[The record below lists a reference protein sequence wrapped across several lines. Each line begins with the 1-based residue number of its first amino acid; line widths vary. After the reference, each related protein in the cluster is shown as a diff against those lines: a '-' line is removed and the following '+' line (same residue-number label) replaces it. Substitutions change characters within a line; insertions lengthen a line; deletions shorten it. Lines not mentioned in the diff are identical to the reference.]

1 MKKSD
6 RIHQEILEL
15 SSTLALMLTERE
27 WGCQTTYIAEDN
39 SEVLTDEAK
48 QTFNEHRHVIHTQL
62 QNLRKMI
69 QNTHHG

>member
-1 MKKSD
+1 MKKAE

-15 SSTLALMLTERE
+15 SATLALMLTERE

-39 SEVLTDEAK
+39 SEVLTDEARE
-48 QTFNEHRHVIHTQL
+48 TFDAHRHEIHTQL

-69 QNTHHG
+69 QNTHDD